1 MNRRAAGYL
10 LVLALA
16 LFAPHQY
23 AVSQQSPPP
32 LGIVEK
38 PGNTIPLDVELYDEQ
53 GYLTPMS
60 RVINKPTIVT
70 FVYFRCTSICSPLLT
85 ELSRMIDQ
93 MDLEIG
99 KDYQV
104 VTISFDHHEKPPMNA
119 QKKESYL
126 GILKKP
132 IDPAGWRFFTGDSA
146 SIHRLTDAAGFYFK
160 ADSNAWIHAGALIV
174 LSSEGKVTRYI
185 NGVQYLPFD
194 IKMAVVE
201 ASEGRTGPTIAKL
214 VKFCFRYDPEARTYA
229 LNVTRVSGL
238 VVLGLA
244 GVFVV
249 VLLVRPKKKTAERQ
263 HTHGT

>member
-1 MNRRAAGYL
+1 
-10 LVLALA
+10 
-16 LFAPHQY
+16 
-23 AVSQQSPPP
+23 
-32 LGIVEK
+32 
-38 PGNTIPLDVELYDEQ
+38 
-53 GYLTPMS
+53 
-60 RVINKPTIVT
+60 
-70 FVYFRCTSICSPLLT
+70 
-85 ELSRMIDQ
+85 MIDQ

-160 ADSNAWIHAGALIV
+160 ADSNQWIHAGALIV

-238 VVLGLA
+238 VVLGLV